1 MNEEWQDIAGW
12 QGLYAVSTLGRVRSY
27 DRGMIDRNTG
37 TAYLHKGR
45 VLTMKKSGLYHG
57 VSLFLDGVGRRF
69 YIHRLVAQAF
79 VPNPSGR
86 PEVNH
91 IDGDKFNN
99 CASNLEWVTR
109 SENAK
114 HAFDTGLRKPSPMP
128 KGEQHHSSKLT
139 ENDVRRIRSEFK
151 PGDGPALA
159 CEFGVTPPVI
169 YRIVNGTNWKHVA
182 SQG

>member
-79 VPNPSGR
+79 VPNPSGC

-114 HAFDTGLRKPSPMP
+114 HAWKTGLAKPP
-128 KGEQHHSSKLT
+128 KPPCGELQHCSKLT
-139 ENDVRRIRSEFK
+139 EHDVKQIRIEFQ
-151 PGDGPALA
+151 PGNGPTLA
-159 CEFGVTPPVI
+159 RKYGVTPRTI
-169 YRIVNGTNWKHVA
+169 YLIARRNSWKHVV
-182 SQG
+182 